1 MQIPNDQV
9 NDHFNTSSVMIIFIL
24 LFVLTKLQFIV
35 LSTQRIG
42 TDKLLSTQFDSK
54 SYIRIC

>member
-9 NDHFNTSSVMIIFIL
+9 NIFNTSSVIIIFIL
-24 LFVLTKLQFIV
+24 LFLLTKLQFVV

-42 TDKLLSTQFDSK
+42 TDKLLSTQFE
-54 SYIRIC
+54 Y